1 MIKKNFI
8 PLASPDIRE
17 IDIDAVSSVLR
28 SGNLVQGKQV
38 EQLESN
44 LANYLGV
51 PYCVAV
57 TNGTATLHLI
67 LVALGIGP
75 GDEVIVPALSY
86 IATANV
92 VELVGAH
99 PVFVDIKLDSFNINT
114 ELIVSKI
121 TKRTKAIMIVHEFGL
136 AADILR
142 VKAICDAHNLLLIED
157 AACALGA
164 KDHGI
169 FAGTLGIAGS
179 FSFHPRKAITS
190 GEGGAIITSD
200 AGLALRLRTL
210 RNHGIDAANKN
221 KMDFILAGYNC
232 RMTDFQAALLDSQLQ
247 RLDGILEQKQHIAD
261 RYLNE
266 INHPYIKLPV
276 ISVGKLP
283 SWQTFHV
290 VLQGPLKQA
299 EIITKLREEGIGTNY
314 GAQCMPAQTYFLEKY
329 KHDAPSEFPQAWTA
343 YQAGLAIP
351 LYEKLNSEQI
361 SHIIQTLNNL

>member
-1 MIKKNFI
+1 MQNFI

-17 IDIDAVSSVLR
+17 TDIDAVSAVLR
-28 SGNLVQGKQV
+28 TGNLVQGKQV
-38 EQLESN
+38 EQLEN
-44 LANYLGV
+44 HLAAYLGV
-51 PYCVAV
+51 PHCVAV
-57 TNGTATLHLI
+57 TNGTATLHLS

-92 VELVGAH
+92 VELVGAR
-99 PVFVDIKLDSFNINT
+99 PVFVDITLDSFNINAD
-114 ELIVSKI
+114 LIEAKI
-121 TKRTKAIMIVHEFGL
+121 TPRTKAIMIVHEFGL
-136 AADILR
+136 AADMHRI
-142 VKAICDAHNLLLIED
+142 KAICDAHQLWLVED

-164 KDHGI
+164 KDQDS
-169 FAGTLGIAGS
+169 FAGTVGIAGS

-200 AGLALRLRTL
+200 AQLALRLRAL
-210 RNHGIDAANKN
+210 RNHGMDAANKS

-247 RLDGILEQKQHIAD
+247 RLEAILAQKQDIAD

-266 INHPYIKLPV
+266 IKHPHIKLPV
-276 ISVGKLP
+276 IAAGKLP

-299 EIITKLREEGIGTNY
+299 ETIAKLRDAGIGTNY

-329 KHDAPSEFPQAWTA
+329 KHDALSEFPQAWTA

-351 LYEKLNSEQI
+351 LYEKLNSDQV
-361 SHIIQTLNNL
+361 SHIIQTVNSL

>member
-1 MIKKNFI
+1 MQNFI
-8 PLASPDIRE
+8 QLASPDIWE
-17 IDIDAVSSVLR
+17 TDIEAVSAVLR
-28 SGNLVQGKQV
+28 TGNLVQGKQV
-38 EQLESN
+38 EHLENN
-44 LANYLGV
+44 LAKYLGV
-51 PYCVAV
+51 PHCVAV
-57 TNGTATLHLI
+57 TNGTATLHLT

-92 VELVGAH
+92 VELVGAR
-99 PVFVDIKLDSFNINT
+99 PVFVDITLDSFNINAD
-114 ELIVSKI
+114 LIEAKI
-121 TKRTKAIMIVHEFGL
+121 TPKTKAIMIVHEFGL
-136 AADILR
+136 AADMHR
-142 VKAICDAHNLLLIED
+142 VKAICDAYQIWLVED
-157 AACALGA
+157 AACALGS
-164 KDHGI
+164 KDQDS

-200 AGLALRLRTL
+200 AELALRLRAL
-210 RNHGIDAANKN
+210 RNHGMDAANKS

-247 RLDGILEQKQHIAD
+247 RLDGILAQKQQIAD

-266 INHPYIKLPV
+266 IKHSHIKLPV
-276 ISVGKLP
+276 IAPGKLP

-299 EIITKLREEGIGTNY
+299 ETIVKLREAGIGTNY

-329 KHDAPSEFPQAWTA
+329 NHDALSEFPEAWTA

-351 LYEKLNSEQI
+351 LYEKLNSDQV
-361 SHIIQTLNNL
+361 SHIIRTVNSL